1 MDRTSQGPGDMK
13 EMNVKR
19 LGFFAASIA
28 FLAAA
33 VAAAQTDR
41 RSAYSYVR
49 ESTGEVTVQSE
60 LERLGRGPEEP
71 ADLGRRRGAHR

>member
-1 MDRTSQGPGDMK
+1 MNK
-13 EMNVKR
+13 MNVKR
-19 LGFFAASIA
+19 FGFLAASIA

-49 ESTGEVTVQSE
+49 ETTGEVTVQSA
-60 LERLGRGPEEP
+60 LQRLGRGPKQP
-71 ADLGRRRGAHR
+71 ADLGRRRDEDR